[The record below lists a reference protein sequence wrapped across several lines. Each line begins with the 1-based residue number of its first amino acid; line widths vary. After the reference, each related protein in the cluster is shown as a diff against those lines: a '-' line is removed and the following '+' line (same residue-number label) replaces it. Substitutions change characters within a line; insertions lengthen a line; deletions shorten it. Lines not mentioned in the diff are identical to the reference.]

1 MMRYIYTAGIY
12 IYGFLVF
19 IAAVFNKKAAVMI
32 RGRKDSFSRIRNS
45 FDRGDRVFWFHCAS
59 LGEFEQ
65 GRPLIE
71 RIKTEQPGIKILLTF
86 YSPSGYLQR
95 YNYDKADCVVF
106 LPADTPRNARK
117 MIRLAN
123 PEKVIFIKYEFWFN
137 YLRILQ
143 KKRIPVY
150 LVSGIFRRSQF
161 FFRCYGKY
169 FLAILRG
176 FTHLFIQDENSARLL
191 REQSITNYSVS
202 GDTRFDRVAAVS
214 RAAADLPLIDSFGK
228 GHRLIV
234 AGSSWPAEEEM
245 LSEYMD
251 SGRDDLRCII
261 APHNTDDSNI
271 ERIENI
277 LKVPSC
283 RYSRLEAGV
292 PPGVKVLIIDSIG
305 LLSSVYR
312 YAGVAVIGGGFGRG
326 IHNILEAAAWG
337 VPLMFGPRHQ
347 KFREAHDLIR
357 LKGAKVFDNYAGFS
371 SAMDLFLDDHLL
383 REESGKINKA
393 YVDDNRGATE
403 AACSELLTG
412 NC

>member
-12 IYGFLVF
+12 IYGFLVS
-19 IAAVFNKKAAVMI
+19 IAAVFNKKAAAMI
-32 RGRKDSFSRIRNS
+32 RGRKDSFRKIGNS
-45 FDRGDRVFWFHCAS
+45 FDSGDRVFWFHCAS

-71 RIKTEQPGIKILLTF
+71 RIKAEQPGIKILLSF

-95 YNYDKADCVVF
+95 YNYDRADCVVY

-143 KKRIPVY
+143 KKNIPVY
-150 LVSGIFRRSQF
+150 LVSGIFRPSQI
-161 FFRCYGKY
+161 FFRSCGKY

-191 REQSITNYSVS
+191 REQGITNYTVS

-228 GHRLIV
+228 DHRLIV
-234 AGSSWPAEEEM
+234 AGSSWAAEEEM

-251 SGRDDLRCII
+251 SGSEDLRCII
-261 APHNTDDSNI
+261 APHNTEASNI
-271 ERIENI
+271 ERIERM

-283 RYSRLEAGV
+283 RYSRLEDDIS
-292 PPGVKVLIIDSIG
+292 PGVKVLIIDSIG

-337 VPLMFGPRHQ
+337 VPLMFGPRYE
-347 KFREAHDLIR
+347 KFKEAHDLIR
-357 LKGAKVFDNYAGFS
+357 LGGAKVFDDYAGFS
-371 SAMDLFLDDHLL
+371 SAMDLLLDDQLL
-383 REESGKINKA
+383 REEASVINKS
-393 YVDDNRGATE
+393 YVNDNCGATE
-403 AACSELLTG
+403 AACSELLTE